1 MGEGEGR
8 RQLGQLTPT
17 GQRDIA
23 YHMTT
28 PCIMLSNKGQGR
40 KKERGSSSDFLLC
53 PAMSTGVGV
62 RQLDNVNPA
71 PYHFVL
77 CLPMSL

>member
-1 MGEGEGR
+1 VGEGEGR

-28 PCIMLSNKGQGR
+28 PCIMLSNKRSGEEEG
-40 KKERGSSSDFLLC
+40 KGKFI
-53 PAMSTGVGV
+53 
-62 RQLDNVNPA
+62 
-71 PYHFVL
+71 
-77 CLPMSL
+77 